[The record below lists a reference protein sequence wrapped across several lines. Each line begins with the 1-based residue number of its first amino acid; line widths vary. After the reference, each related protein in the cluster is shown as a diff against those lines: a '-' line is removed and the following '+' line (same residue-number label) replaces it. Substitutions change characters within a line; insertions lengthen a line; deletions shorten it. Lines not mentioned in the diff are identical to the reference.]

1 MRQIGKLAKRILILL
16 LAALMT
22 GMLSSCTLP
31 FGLGSNEEDDEEGL
45 MVYYLN
51 AAMDDIVYRRVKVQD
66 DVNVDPLQM
75 VDFLLMQMFET
86 DLSQDQLFSAMPKGI
101 GIENRI
107 ISDNV
112 LTLDFNEAYLN
123 MTNVEEILLRASL
136 VLTMIQIPDVTSVVF
151 TVNGNPLTDSTGKEI
166 GAMNASNFVNILLNE
181 EGMLKQET
189 DLTIYY
195 TDETGTKLI
204 PSKAHFT
211 ISNSNS
217 SMEEYI
223 VQQIK
228 SGPDPEKDGLYR
240 TMDPDVEILSVVT
253 SEDVCYVNLGS
264 NFLEQEQPVG
274 DDILIYS
281 IVNSLC
287 LLDYVSSV
295 QFLINGSS
303 EVTLHTVV
311 DLSEPK
317 TPRKDLEE

>member
-1 MRQIGKLAKRILILL
+1 MRHVRKLTELIVVLL
-16 LAALMT
+16 LAALT
-22 GMLSSCTLP
+22 AGTLSSCTFP
-31 FGLGSNEEDDEEGL
+31 FGGDKKTDDEEGL

-51 AAMDDIVYRRVKVQD
+51 ATMNDIEYRRVKLQE
-66 DVNVDPLQM
+66 DVHVDSLQM
-75 VDFLLMQMFET
+75 VDFLLTQMFET
-86 DLSQDQLFSAMPKGI
+86 DYSQEQLFSAKPEGVEI
-101 GIENRI
+101 VNRI
-107 ISDNV
+107 IADNV
-112 LTLDFNEAYLN
+112 LTLDFNDAYLN
-123 MTNVEEILLRASL
+123 LTNVEEILLRASL
-136 VLTMIQIPDVTSVVF
+136 VLTMIQVPEVTSVVF
-151 TVNGNPLTDSTGKEI
+151 TVNGMPLTDSNGKEI

-189 DLTIYY
+189 DLTIYF

-228 SGPDPEKDGLYR
+228 TGPDPNKEGLYR

-253 SEDVCYVNLGS
+253 SDDVCYVNLGS

-303 EVTLHTVV
+303 DVKLHTVV
-311 DLSEPK
+311 DLNEPK
-317 TPRKDLEE
+317 VPKKELVS